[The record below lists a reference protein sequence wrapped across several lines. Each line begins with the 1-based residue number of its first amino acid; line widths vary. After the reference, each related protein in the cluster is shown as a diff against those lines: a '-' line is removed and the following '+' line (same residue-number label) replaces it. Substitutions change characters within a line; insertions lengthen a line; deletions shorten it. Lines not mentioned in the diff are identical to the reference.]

1 MTPGDDMA
9 AKNSHFPPNSDSTQ
23 FPAIIELK
31 LPRRTMLAQA
41 VSTALIAGVASCPL
55 LAQELALEEIIV
67 TATKRAESVMDVPL
81 AITALSG
88 DFIRDV
94 NLNDIKDLIAFTPGI
109 TGNSQDSFMDFVSV
123 RGIRTIDFG
132 NGGDPSVS
140 MYRDGLYQGRTGAGI
155 VSLFDIERAEVLR
168 GPQGFLFGRN
178 SVSGGINIIT
188 TKANL
193 DQTEG
198 YAELDVGERGH
209 VVFEG
214 AVNVPMSDTFALRLA
229 GYHSEEDGW
238 VENLAGGP
246 DLIAHDKS
254 AFRLS
259 GRYQTDKLTTDFTVE
274 YEDRDQSG
282 TIYRQT
288 GSGSS
293 FDVQTRVNGGVPN
306 AVSSDGRVVNNDNNI
321 APIDQT
327 EMLSTGLFI
336 DYDMGWGTFS
346 SSTGFKDYEYSY
358 VEDFDGSPLALFTY
372 GQDQE
377 GDYFEQEF
385 RITSDTDGPL
395 SWYAGVSYYK
405 ENVDT
410 IFFGVQEEDVYCAT
424 YWDYYGLNYYNHN
437 TCQEVFDYYN
447 YLDANFPN
455 PAGPTYYADI
465 LIYYFGTA
473 NWDPDQ
479 NPSGL
484 MNDRNR
490 VIGEYSGYSGYVD
503 LSYQFNDAFDVSLG
517 VRYNFDEKK
526 FSQEVLEDP
535 GNSIITYRVQTGF
548 STPTGPVRDKQ
559 DWDEVT
565 WRVVANWRPNDS
577 TLLFGSVTTGYKPG
591 GFNSFAIEGPTCD
604 GVLWGLCAGIPG
616 VDRPGDFGPETVISY
631 EVGYKGTL
639 MDGRTQI
646 SVNAFIYDYEDL
658 QAIFTVGPRVVVDNV
673 GQVDG
678 TGVEVDVSMALT
690 DNLRL
695 RVGGSWFD
703 SEATNIQVF
712 CGNGELL
719 TGDANVCE
727 GNSIPWA
734 PEWTALAVL
743 NASFPAGNGEIFGH
757 LAWTWEDDYRGDWPD
772 PSIIF
777 QRIAAI
783 NQTDIVVGYRQDNWR
798 VSAYVEN
805 VFDQLWYDGNY
816 ENDDPV
822 NRDAD
827 GDGIPDGVNPYT
839 EHAFGPS
846 RPRTAGVRF
855 SYSF

>member
-1 MTPGDDMA
+1 
-9 AKNSHFPPNSDSTQ
+9 
-23 FPAIIELK
+23 
-31 LPRRTMLAQA
+31 MLAQA
-41 VSTALIAGVASCPL
+41 VSTALIAGVASGPV

-67 TATKRAESVMDVPL
+67 TATKRQESVMDVPL

-88 DFIRDV
+88 DFIRDA

-155 VSLFDIERAEVLR
+155 VSLFDVERAEVLR

-178 SVSGGINIIT
+178 SVSGGINVIT
-188 TKANL
+188 TKANVN
-193 DQTEG
+193 QTEG

-209 VVFEG
+209 GVFEG
-214 AVNVPMSDTFALRLA
+214 AVNFPTSDNFAVRLA

-238 VENLAGGP
+238 VANLAGGP

-254 AFRLS
+254 AARLS
-259 GRYQTDKLTTDFTVE
+259 ARYQTDKWTTDFMIE

-288 GSGSS
+288 GRGSS
-293 FDVQTRVNGGVPN
+293 FDVQTIVNGDVPN
-306 AVSSDGRVVNNDNNI
+306 EVSSDGRVVNNDNNI
-321 APIDQT
+321 TPIDQT

-405 ENVDT
+405 ENIDT
-410 IFFGVQEEDVYCAT
+410 TWLGQQSEDTYCAA
-424 YWDYYGLNYYNHN
+424 YYDYYGLNFYQHT
-437 TCQEVFDYYN
+437 TCEEVFDYYH
-447 YLDANFPN
+447 YLDAYFPSTVS
-455 PAGPTYYADI
+455 PTYYADI
-465 LIYYFGTA
+465 LNDLLGGTT
-473 NWDPDQ
+473 WT
-479 NPSGL
+479 PSATGL

-490 VIGEYSGYSGYVD
+490 AIGEYSGYSGYVD

-517 VRYNFDEKK
+517 VRYNFDEKE

-535 GNSIITYRVQTGF
+535 GGSQITYRVATGF
-548 STPTGPVRDKQ
+548 STPNGPLTDKQ

-577 TLLFGSVTTGYKPG
+577 TLFFGSVTTGYKPG
-591 GFNSFAIEGPTCD
+591 GFGSFNVEGPSCD
-604 GVLWGLCAGIPG
+604 AEFIWGLCVASPG

-631 EVGYKGTL
+631 EIGYKGTL
-639 MDGRTQI
+639 MGGRTQI
-646 SVNAFIYDYEDL
+646 SANAFIYDYEDM
-658 QAIFTVGPRVVVDNV
+658 QAIFEIGPRVIVDNI
-673 GQVDG
+673 GQIDG
-678 TGVEVDVSMALT
+678 MGVEIDVSMALT
-690 DNLRL
+690 ENFRL
-695 RVGGSWFD
+695 RVGGSWLD
-703 SEATNIQVF
+703 TEATNVQVF
-712 CGNGELL
+712 CANGELL
-719 TGDANVCE
+719 TGDPDTCE

-734 PEWTALAVL
+734 PEFTALAVL
-743 NASFPAGNGEIFGH
+743 NASFPTGNGEIFGN

-772 PSIIF
+772 PSVTF
-777 QRIAAI
+777 QRIPAI

-798 VSAYVEN
+798 ISAYVEN

-816 ENDDPV
+816 ANEDARNTST
-822 NRDAD
+822 NAD
-827 GDGIPDGVNPYT
+827 GDPDDGTPYT
-839 EHAFGPS
+839 EHVFGPS
-846 RPRTAGVRF
+846 RPITAGVRF

>member
-1 MTPGDDMA
+1 MA
-9 AKNSHFPPNSDSTQ
+9 AKNSHFPPNSESTQ
-23 FPAIIELK
+23 FPTDTELK

-41 VSTALIAGVASCPL
+41 ISTALIAGVASGPL

-67 TATKRAESVMDVPL
+67 TATKRQESVMDVPL
-81 AITALSG
+81 AITAISG

-109 TGNSQDSFMDFVSV
+109 TGNSQDSFLDFVSV

-140 MYRDGLYQGRTGAGI
+140 LYRDGLYQGRTGAGV

-188 TKANL
+188 TKANVN
-193 DQTEG
+193 QTEG

-209 VVFEG
+209 GVFEG
-214 AVNVPMSDTFALRLA
+214 AVNFPTSDNFALRLA

-238 VENLAGGP
+238 VANLAGGP

-254 AFRLS
+254 AARLS
-259 GRYQTDKLTTDFTVE
+259 ARYQTDKWTTDFMVE

-288 GSGSS
+288 GRGSS
-293 FDVQTRVNGGVPN
+293 FDLQTKVNGGVAPN
-306 AVSSDGRVVNNDNNI
+306 VSPDGRVVNNDNNI
-321 APIDQT
+321 TPIDQT

-410 IFFGVQEEDVYCAT
+410 IFFGVQEEDVYCAA
-424 YWDYYGLNYYNHN
+424 YWDYYGLNYYDHN
-437 TCQEVFDYYN
+437 TCQEAFDYYN
-447 YLDANFPN
+447 YLDYYY
-455 PAGPTYYADI
+455 GTTYYTD
-465 LIYYFGTA
+465 LLDYYFGTTT
-473 NWDPDQ
+473 WDPNQ

-535 GNSIITYRVQTGF
+535 NNSIITYRVQTGF
-548 STPTGPVRDKQ
+548 STPNGPLTDKQ

-565 WRVVANWRPNDS
+565 WRVVANWRPNNS

-591 GFNSFAIEGPTCD
+591 GFGSFTSRGPTCVD
-604 GVLWGLCAGIPG
+604 VEWGLCATDPA
-616 VDRPGDFGPETVISY
+616 VDKPGDFGPETVISY
-631 EVGYKGTL
+631 EIGYKGTL
-639 MDGRTQI
+639 MDGRMQI
-646 SVNAFIYDYEDL
+646 SANAFIYDYEDM
-658 QAIFTVGPRVVVDNV
+658 QAIFEIGPRVVVDNI

-678 TGVEVDVSMALT
+678 TGVEIDVNTALT
-690 DNLRL
+690 DNFQL

-703 SEATNIQVF
+703 SEATNVQAF

-719 TGDANVCE
+719 TGDPDACE

-734 PEWTALAVL
+734 PEWTAFAVL
-743 NASFPAGNGEIFGH
+743 NASFPTGNGEIFGN

-772 PSIIF
+772 PSVIF
-777 QRIAAI
+777 QRIEAI

-798 VSAYVEN
+798 ISAYVEN

-816 ENDDPV
+816 ANDDPR
-822 NRDAD
+822 NTSRDAD
-827 GDGIPDGVNPYT
+827 GVRDDGNPYT

-855 SYSF
+855 GYRF

>member
-1 MTPGDDMA
+1 MA
-9 AKNSHFPPNSDSTQ
+9 AKNSRFS
-23 FPAIIELK
+23 A
-31 LPRRTMLAQA
+31 RRNYSHHPQESEIAGPQRTLLAQA
-41 VSTALIAGVASCPL
+41 ISAALIAGVAAGPV
-55 LAQELALEEIIV
+55 LAQERELEVIIV
-67 TATKRAESVMDVPL
+67 TATKRAENVMDVPL
-81 AITALSG
+81 AITVLSG

-140 MYRDGLYQGRTGAGI
+140 LYRDGLYQGRTGAGV
-155 VSLFDIERAEVLR
+155 VSLFDVERAEVLR

-178 SVSGGINIIT
+178 SVSGGINVIT
-188 TKANL
+188 TKPNV
-193 DQTEG
+193 DETDG

-214 AVNVPMSDTFALRLA
+214 AVNFPTSDNFALRLA

-238 VENLAGGP
+238 VENLGGGP

-259 GRYQTDKLTTDFTVE
+259 GRYQTDKLTTDIMVE

-288 GSGSS
+288 GVGSA

-306 AVSSDGRVVNNDNNI
+306 EVSSDGRVVNNDNSI
-321 APIDQT
+321 TPIDQT
-327 EMLSTGLFI
+327 ELLSTGLFI

-346 SSTGFKDYEYSY
+346 STTGFKDYEYDY
-358 VEDFDGSPLALFTY
+358 VEDFDGSPLVLFTY

-405 ENVDT
+405 ENIDT
-410 IFFGVQEEDVYCAT
+410 VWLGQASEDTYCAT
-424 YWDYYGLNYYNHN
+424 YWDYYGLNDYSHN

-447 YLDANFPN
+447 YLDYYY
-455 PAGPTYYADI
+455 GGTTYADY
-465 LIYYFGTA
+465 LIYSFGT
-473 NWDPDQ
+473 NVWT
-479 NPSGL
+479 PSATGL
-484 MNDRNR
+484 LNDRNR
-490 VIGEYSGYSGYVD
+490 AIGEYQGYSGYVD

-517 VRYNFDEKK
+517 LRYSYDEKK

-535 GNSIITYRVQTGF
+535 GNPLLTYRVQTGF
-548 STPTGPVRDKQ
+548 STPNGPLIDKQ

-591 GFNSFAIEGPTCD
+591 GFGSFNVEGPSCVD
-604 GVLWGLCAGIPG
+604 VDWGLCVTDPA

-631 EVGYKGTL
+631 EIGYKGTL
-639 MDGRTQI
+639 MNGRAQI
-646 SVNAFIYDYEDL
+646 SANAFIYDYEDM
-658 QAIFTVGPRVVVDNV
+658 QAIFEIGPRVIVDNI

-678 TGVEVDVSMALT
+678 TGVEVDVSMVLT
-690 DNLRL
+690 DNFQL

-703 SEATNIQVF
+703 SEATNVQAF
-712 CGNGELL
+712 CSNGELL
-719 TGDANVCE
+719 TGDPDTCE

-734 PEWTALAVL
+734 PEFTALAVL
-743 NASFPAGNGEIFGH
+743 NASFPTGNGEIFGN

-772 PSIIF
+772 PNVIY
-777 QRIAAI
+777 QRIPAI
-783 NQTDIVVGYRQDNWR
+783 NQTDIVVGYRQDNWH

-805 VFDQLWYDGNY
+805 VFDALWYDGNY
-816 ENDDPV
+816 ANEDPR
-822 NRDAD
+822 NTSRDV
-827 GDGIPDGVNPYT
+827 DGVQDDTTPYT
-839 EHAFGPS
+839 EHVFGPS

-855 SYSF
+855 GYSF